1 MMRAIVFCYEM
12 LKGGFPVFP
21 VCPSPDATANRT
33 RRLCL
38 AALLAA
44 LVFVLTYVPKI
55 PIPVGYVHL
64 GDSVIYVG
72 ALVFA
77 RRDAALAASIGS
89 CLADFLG
96 GFPLWIVPTFLIKYV
111 MVWVVWLLTH
121 SRGGARRVPL
131 WQSTLAFLASSLWMA
146 AAYGA
151 CGALLYGSV
160 AVGIASLPGLILE
173 GLVNTLVAVVAVMAG
188 KKWHVL

>member
-1 MMRAIVFCYEM
+1 M
-12 LKGGFPVFP
+12 FP

-89 CLADFLG
+89 CLADFLN
-96 GFPLWIVPTFLIKYV
+96 YV